1 VGSLL
6 PVGYGRIFF
15 GVGDLAEDN
24 AMGPEGTMYFCPR
37 LFNDTEIHRG
47 SGRFT
52 EGMGMGWNLRKGKIR
67 KKRAGFHKISNGL
80 KNGLRQ
86 RIQ

>member
-1 VGSLL
+1 MKICPL
-6 PVGYGRIFF
+6 
-15 GVGDLAEDN
+15 EDN
-24 AMGPEGTMYFCPR
+24 GKSVACKVLSEEWYGGDFFDQDFLMTQSY
-37 LFNDTEIHRG
+37 TEEAR
-47 SGRFT
+47 RFT
-52 EGMGMGWNLRKGKIR
+52 EGMGWNLRKGKIR